1 MQGDLVPWHD
11 FFIAAAGAAA
21 ALAGLLVV
29 AISINLQPILS
40 NPGLPGRA
48 GDTLLVL
55 GNALVVSL
63 LCLVPSHD
71 TTWLAV
77 VLIVLGVGPA
87 VAAALQIRSFLKIP
101 EVRAHVTSFWFR
113 FVLTLLAIVPFAV
126 AGISLL
132 AGGGGG
138 IYWIVP
144 GICGSFVLAITNGW
158 VLLVEIL
165 R

>member
-1 MQGDLVPWHD
+1 MQGHLAPWHD
-11 FFIAAAGAAA
+11 FFLAGAGAAA

-29 AISINLQPILS
+29 AISINLAPILS

-48 GDTLLVL
+48 GETLLVL

-63 LCLVPSHD
+63 LCLVPSRD
-71 TTWLAV
+71 TTWLAIT
-77 VLIVLGVGPA
+77 LIVLGVGPA
-87 VAAALQIRSFLKIP
+87 LVAVLQIGGYLRIP
-101 EVRAHVTSFWFR
+101 EVRSHPASFWFR
-113 FVLTLLAIVPFAV
+113 FALTALATVPFAV
-126 AGISLL
+126 AGVSLL
-132 AGGGGG
+132 VGGGGG
-138 IYWIVP
+138 LYWIVP